1 MTATVT
7 TVGNRPAK
15 TNENGRRATAA
26 FLTTAP
32 DEKIPVKV
40 RANYDGPVPA
50 AVCEY
55 LADRIIGCAKGGCF
69 YPTDPLDAYGE
80 IWQKLE
86 RCAGNLP
93 TLKTAKATTYL
104 RKTVD
109 NLLRKYFERNVKP
122 LREDYRA
129 TEGRLDKAE
138 NAAGRGDLDAPEGKD
153 VGYAASAAGAEG
165 FDYALGRI
173 GDTAPLTAQQLSE
186 RLASRPDARERR
198 LRAAFVLNEVYETI
212 RVSECAE
219 RGLIVRAFQAYVTA
233 EGNMVEAAHLAKI
246 GKTKFYKSWNRWL
259 KVAKQIAEKSGVSR
273 N

>member
-1 MTATVT
+1 MTETVT
-7 TVGNRPAK
+7 TVGSRPAK
-15 TNENGRRATAA
+15 TGENAKGAQAT

-32 DEKIPVKV
+32 DEQIPVKV

-50 AVCEY
+50 PVCGY
-55 LADRIIGCAKGGCF
+55 LADRIIGGAKAGLF

-80 IWQKLE
+80 IWQTLE
-86 RCAGNLP
+86 RCAENLP
-93 TLKTAKATTYL
+93 TLKTATATTYL
-104 RKTVD
+104 RKAVD
-109 NLLRKYFERNVKP
+109 NLLRKYFERTVKP

-138 NAAGRGDLDAPEGKD
+138 NAGRGDLDAPEGQD
-153 VGYAASAAGAEG
+153 VGYAASAAATEG

-173 GDTAPLTAQQLSE
+173 GATAPLTAQQLSE
-186 RLASRPDARERR
+186 RLASRPGAHERR
-198 LRAAFVLNEVYETI
+198 RRAAFVLAEVYEAI

-233 EGNMVEAAHLAKI
+233 EGNMVEAAHLAGI
-246 GKTKFYKSWNRWL
+246 GKTKYYKSWNRWL
-259 KVAKQIAEKSGVSR
+259 KVAKEIAEKSGVSR